1 MINENLMDKIEN
13 IADEFGVDVRTL
25 DEIVGETPVIDVDN
39 EDVVVLTIQLLGDSE
54 MPDVD
59 DEMTARLDKVV
70 SLLEDEDGEIA
81 LIPLLSPTISIR
93 AARICSAVTISS
105 VRTATSK
112 RRIKCARAV
121 RKTAG
126 RRFP

>member
-1 MINENLMDKIEN
+1 MNETLLDKIEN
-13 IADEFGVDVRTL
+13 IADEFGVMVRTL

-81 LIPLLSPTISIR
+81 LIPLLSPTISTR
-93 AARICSAVTISS
+93 VLDVMPENTEVALMME
-105 VRTATSK
+105 
-112 RRIKCARAV
+112 
-121 RKTAG
+121 
-126 RRFP
+126 

>member
-1 MINENLMDKIEN
+1 MINMNETLLDKIEN
-13 IADEFGVDVRTL
+13 IADEFGVMVRTL

-81 LIPLLSPTISIR
+81 LIPLLSPTISTR
-93 AARICSAVTISS
+93 VLDVMPENTEVALMME
-105 VRTATSK
+105 
-112 RRIKCARAV
+112 
-121 RKTAG
+121 
-126 RRFP
+126 